1 MAVADESIL
10 IGSIGEIALF
20 QTYAK
25 ETGLVCNTSLAINAG
40 DAVATED

>member
-1 MAVADESIL
+1 MAVVDESIL

-25 ETGLVCNTSLAINAG
+25 ETGLACNTS
-40 DAVATED
+40 